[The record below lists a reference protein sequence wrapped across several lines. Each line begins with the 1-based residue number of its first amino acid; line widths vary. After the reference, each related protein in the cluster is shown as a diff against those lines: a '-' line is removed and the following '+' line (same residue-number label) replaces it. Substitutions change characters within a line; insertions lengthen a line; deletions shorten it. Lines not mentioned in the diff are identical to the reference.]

1 MTFLLLI
8 CVAMIEAG
16 SETTSATLNSAILH
30 LIANPHCIARA
41 HQELEAVIPPGRGP
55 TFDDEPRLPY
65 IRAIVKEIL
74 RVKPVASIGSPH
86 CTTDD
91 VVYKDMF
98 IPKGTIVTVFQ
109 WAIHADPT
117 RWEEPE
123 KFMPERYL
131 NVYPGIP
138 PCCLSISE
146 SRQISFIP
154 LLYLLLP
161 L

>member
-1 MTFLLLI
+1 
-8 CVAMIEAG
+8 MIEAG

-30 LIANPHCIARA
+30 LIANPRCITRA
-41 HQELEAVIPPGRGP
+41 HQELVSVVPPGRGP

-91 VVYKDMF
+91 LIYKDMF
-98 IPKGTIVTVFQ
+98 IPKGTVITIFQ

-131 NVYPGIP
+131 DVCPRNSPTPLYLSVR
-138 PCCLSISE
+138 CCLSFPWLFSVV
-146 SRQISFIP
+146 R
-154 LLYLLLP
+154 
-161 L
+161 